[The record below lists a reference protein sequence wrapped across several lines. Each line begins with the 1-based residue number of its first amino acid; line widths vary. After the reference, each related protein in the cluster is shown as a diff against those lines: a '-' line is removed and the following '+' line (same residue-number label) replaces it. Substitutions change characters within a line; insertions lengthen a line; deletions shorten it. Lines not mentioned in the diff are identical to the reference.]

1 MLKGGN
7 KMTAQEPIW
16 EKLKSMEKSI
26 RVLEQEMHER
36 EKVDIVVQNELNN
49 LNESLNSF
57 KTEMS
62 GIMLKQ
68 NERVWGLIKS
78 FTIVIIIL
86 ILFILTVVG
95 VEIGPQV
102 LKLLGGV

>member
-1 MLKGGN
+1 
-7 KMTAQEPIW
+7 MTTQEPIW
-16 EKLKSMEKSI
+16 DKLKSMEKSI

>member
-16 EKLKSMEKSI
+16 DKLKSMEKSI

>member
-1 MLKGGN
+1 
-7 KMTAQEPIW
+7 MTAQEPIW

-26 RVLEQEMHER
+26 RVLEREMHER

-68 NERVWGLIKS
+68 NERVWALIKS
-78 FTIVIIIL
+78 FTIVIIVL
-86 ILFILTVVG
+86 ILFILAVVG

>member
-1 MLKGGN
+1 
-7 KMTAQEPIW
+7 MTAQEPIW

>member
-1 MLKGGN
+1 
-7 KMTAQEPIW
+7 MTAQEPIW
-16 EKLKSMEKSI
+16 DKLKSMEKSI
-26 RVLEQEMHER
+26 RVLEHEMHER

>member
-1 MLKGGN
+1 
-7 KMTAQEPIW
+7 MTAQEPIW

-26 RVLEQEMHER
+26 RVLEREMHER

>member
-1 MLKGGN
+1 
-7 KMTAQEPIW
+7 MTAQEPIW
-16 EKLKSMEKSI
+16 DKLKSMEKSI

>member
-1 MLKGGN
+1 
-7 KMTAQEPIW
+7 MTAQEPIW
-16 EKLKSMEKSI
+16 DKLKSMEKSI

-62 GIMLKQ
+62 SIMLKQ